1 MIKFKKIRKALSV
14 VMTAAMLGV
23 TVFTGSAV
31 STADAATSAS
41 LISGEFERT
50 SENNGYI
57 TTCYQWDYLKDG
69 YNAFELKYK
78 YTDLGTLAEDD
89 TVGYDNT
96 LCFKVFDSDWQGW
109 NATAVGP
116 NYNKEEGEERITPT
130 VGPEYTVTI
139 PFRDIERKLSTD
151 KPVLGINLEMGEIA
165 GCKVQ
170 ITSLCY
176 TETTLE
182 SESVVMEGAWHK
194 TSNADDT
201 EEQYGSMQV
210 TDGFAYVNANPWNI
224 GVSGFDVHEFTSPIV
239 AVTVEYGTITN
250 GPIYPQ
256 AEVLKE
262 DGTPVQANYPQVSEA
277 GEVTYLTSIPTSTKA
292 VTLAYDTCTVKKVEI
307 YDEDEVVAAEPT
319 PVGGLTNANIIENM
333 GAGWN
338 LGNALDS
345 VTAEGKTD
353 ETAWGNPEVN
363 KRTFKLL
370 AAAGIKTV
378 RIPVSWV
385 DAVTVNGDS
394 YTIDETRFADIL
406 ARVKEVVDM
415 ARAYDLFVI
424 INIQHDSSE
433 DVARRWLD
441 IDAGNQTGIQAAFAN
456 VWDRIAEE
464 FKDYD
469 DHLIFESMN
478 EVMEQGKYNAPSAE
492 KADAIW
498 ANINFLNE
506 SFVNTVRAKGQKNL
520 NRFLLIPGYNTN
532 INQTVAGKFVMPKY
546 KGNNSSDKIMV
557 SVHFYDPYDF
567 TLNTGEGSKTFTSV
581 PERNAIA
588 TQFGKMKEKFVDKG
602 IPVVIGEF
610 GAVNKN
616 NTSQIRIYITEV
628 VKQAKAMKLG
638 YVYWDNGYTGENGMG
653 LWNRYTYAQSELGK
667 VVLPILP

>member
-116 NYNKEEGEERITPT
+116 NYNKEEGEARITPT

-176 TETTLE
+176 TETTLK

-307 YDEDEVVAAEPT
+307 YDEAEVVAAEPT

-345 VTAEGKTD
+345 VTANGETD
-353 ETAWGNPEVN
+353 ETAWGNPQVN
-363 KRTFKLL
+363 KRLFKLV

-385 DAVTVNGDS
+385 DAVTVNGDT
-394 YTIDETRFADIL
+394 YTIDATRFAAIL
-406 ARVKEVVDM
+406 ARTKEVVDM

-433 DVARRWLD
+433 DVAGRWLD
-441 IDAGNQTGIQAAFAN
+441 IDAENQTGIRAAFAE
-456 VWDRIAEE
+456 VWARIAEA
-464 FKDYD
+464 FKNYD
-469 DHLIFESMN
+469 EHLIFESMN
-478 EVMEQGKYNAPSAE
+478 EVMENGHYDTSA
-492 KADAIW
+492 DTTW
-498 ANINFLNE
+498 TNINFLNQ
-506 SFVNTVRAKGQKNL
+506 SFVNVVRGKGAKNL
-520 NRFLLIPGYNTN
+520 TRFLLIPGYNTN
-532 INQTVAGKFVMPKY
+532 INQTVAGKFVMPTY
-546 KGNNSSDKIMV
+546 NGSSDKIMV

-567 TLNTGEGSKTFTSV
+567 TLNTGNGSTTSTTST
-581 PERNAIA
+581 ERDAIA
-588 TQFGKMKEKFVDKG
+588 TQFEKMKTAFVEKG
-602 IPVVIGEF
+602 IPVVVGEF

-616 NTSQIRIYITEV
+616 NTRFIRQYIMEV
-628 VKQAKAMKLG
+628 VKQAKEKGLG
-638 YVYWDNGYTGENGMG
+638 YIYWDNGYTGENGMG

-667 VVLPILP
+667 TVIPLLP